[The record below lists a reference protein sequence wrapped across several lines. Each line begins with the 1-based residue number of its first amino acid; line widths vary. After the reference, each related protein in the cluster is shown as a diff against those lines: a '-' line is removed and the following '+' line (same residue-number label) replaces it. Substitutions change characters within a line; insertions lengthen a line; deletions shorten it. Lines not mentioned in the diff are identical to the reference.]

1 MMDTTASRLPS
12 RPQGFSR
19 FEYSLAALLA
29 FAVLVLRAPETVLT
43 PALWPDDFNYLIH
56 VLTTGEPVWY
66 YINLAGT
73 KGYVSLLPMLESW
86 AFVHWA
92 PAWLTPWLFVGSSM
106 IWVALAQ
113 ALPVHPI
120 SNAVL
125 TTPTQ
130 RRMAYL
136 LLILLP
142 VSTMGE
148 VVALAIQHVTF
159 LMIAAW
165 LVAMCAG
172 PNDWVDRLRLPGL
185 SALLAALVLAMWSA
199 PTAFVLAPVALVAL
213 VFKYR
218 AGQVRSGSGLV
229 LVVTVISAV
238 GFLVFGAKPGPSF
251 LYQGILQPLDRGE
264 LGSALFGVW
273 ELARLTVAFVLDAVA
288 FDMVFGSHAKL
299 LLGRGF
305 EWGYPLV
312 YLLGAGILIWLG
324 WSLHVGDGFRGRAAA
339 GRIALLAIAV
349 MLVAINL
356 AARWEP
362 DNMLAQEGF
371 RYWRW
376 RYFTVSEWLV
386 AAVMAVVL
394 ASSIMGSARRW
405 AAVGISV
412 WLIALNTTNQAKYTD
427 FFKHEMHD
435 DGFVSYTQIE
445 GGEFARRAAGTKQ
458 TMALIDAM
466 RRGEWPAGS
475 GTAEPG
481 RVRVTIHGHELD
493 PSTIRPRP

>member
-1 MMDTTASRLPS
+1 MTRAAQNRV
-12 RPQGFSR
+12 PQDR
-19 FEYSLAALLA
+19 AHLEYALAALLA
-29 FAVLVLRAPETVLT
+29 LAVLVLRAPETVLT

-130 RRMAYL
+130 RRMACL
-136 LLILLP
+136 LLIMLP

-165 LVAMCAG
+165 MVAMCAG
-172 PNDWVDRLRLPGL
+172 PNDWVDRLRPLGL
-185 SALLAALVLAMWSA
+185 LTLSAALVLAMWSA
-199 PTAFVLAPVALVAL
+199 PTAFVLAPVALIAL
-213 VFKYR
+213 IFKFR
-218 AGQVRSGSGLV
+218 AGRLLSGSGVV
-229 LVVTVISAV
+229 LIATIVSAV
-238 GFLVFGAKPGPSF
+238 GFLIFGAKPGPSF
-251 LYQGILQPLDRGE
+251 LYQGILQPLGE
-264 LGSALFGVW
+264 GAVVTAIGGFA
-273 ELARLTVAFVLDAVA
+273 ELVRLTIAFVLDAVA
-288 FDMVFGSHAKL
+288 FDLVFGSHAKL
-299 LLGRGF
+299 FLGRGF

-324 WSLHVGDGFRGRAAA
+324 WSLHVGDGFRGRAAP
-339 GRIALLAIAV
+339 GRVALLAIAV

-362 DNMLAQEGF
+362 DNTLAQEGF

-386 AAVMAVVL
+386 ASVLAVVL
-394 ASSIMGSARRW
+394 ASSIMGSTRRW
-405 AAVGISV
+405 AAVGISL
-412 WLIALNTTNQAKYTD
+412 WLIALNLTNQAKYTD

-435 DGFVSYTQIE
+435 DRFVSYRQIE
-445 GGEFARRAAGTKQ
+445 GGEFARRAAGTRQ
-458 TMALIDAM
+458 TMALIEAI
-466 RRGEWPAGS
+466 RRGEWAG
-475 GTAEPG
+475 GEG
-481 RVRVTIHGHELD
+481 RIRVTIHGHELD
-493 PSTIRPRP
+493 PATVRPRP